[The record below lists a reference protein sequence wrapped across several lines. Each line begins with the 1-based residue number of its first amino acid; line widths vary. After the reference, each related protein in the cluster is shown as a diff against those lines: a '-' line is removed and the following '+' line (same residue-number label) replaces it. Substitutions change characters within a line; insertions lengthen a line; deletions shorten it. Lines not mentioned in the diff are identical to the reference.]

1 MKKTKTDDVQE
12 AMARKRPNKLTTSTT
27 IKVYC
32 TTEVKKA
39 SKKENVA
46 RMSSDTA
53 NFLG

>member
-12 AMARKRPNKLTTSTT
+12 AMARKRHNKLTTSTT

-32 TTEVKKA
+32 TIEVKKA